1 MKSPTKVCKYCGGI
15 CIKKGKRNGKQR
27 FQCKHCEK
35 YQLSY
40 YSKNRIPES
49 KEELLAKLNNEGM
62 GISSISRIL
71 HVSKS
76 SVQRII
82 IKFSKAVLK
91 PLISERNQVYEI
103 DELRTFERNKKNESW
118 VIYAINKANGNVI
131 NLVVGRRTKENI
143 KKVVDMVLSLNPA
156 KIYTDGLNVYR
167 SLIPKS
173 IHRVFKFCTNKIE
186 RNNLTL
192 RTHMKRLNRKTICF
206 TKSNLM
212 LEACLSL
219 YIWRSYNAV

>member
-1 MKSPTKVCKYCGGI
+1 MKSQTKVCKYCGGN

-27 FQCKHCEK
+27 ILCKNCKK
-35 YQLSY
+35 YQLSH
-40 YSKNRIPES
+40 YSKNRIPVS
-49 KEELLAKLNNEGM
+49 KENLLVKLNNEGM

-71 HVSKS
+71 NVSKS

-82 IKFSKAVLK
+82 LKFGKSVLK

-103 DELRTFERNKKNESW
+103 DELRTFEGNKKNESW

-143 KKVVDMVLSLNPA
+143 KRVVDKVLSLNPT

-167 SLIPKS
+167 SLIPKN
-173 IHRVFKFCTNKIE
+173 IHKVFKFCTNKIE

-192 RTHMKRLNRKTICF
+192 RTHIKRLNRKTICF
-206 TKSNLM
+206 TKANLM
-212 LEACLSL
+212 LEACLRI
-219 YIWRSYNAV
+219 YIWRKSVFV